1 MRANRFLPVLYFGLM
16 FTACAQD
23 KIVVEDALDQ
33 KLIEVLNVTSETKDY
48 SWYKMP
54 SSSDYRNI
62 EQDETNPLT
71 AVKVQLGKFLFHE
84 TGLGRKAMKEVGM
97 NTFSC
102 TTCHVPDRSFVP
114 GRIQGIA
121 DGGMGFGKA
130 GEARTIHPD
139 YQENELDVQG
149 ARPLFT
155 INLQYVTNTSW
166 AGKFGA
172 GFNNVGTEHLWDK
185 DIDGQLNKLGMKQ
198 GLETQNISGLRV
210 HRMVIDEEVVSDL
223 GYKGFFDMSF
233 PEFPEEERYSLLT
246 GSLAISAYLRTVM
259 TQEAPFQKWLRGE
272 SNALSEQ
279 QKRGALLFF
288 SKAKCYTCHN
298 GPALNKNDF
307 YAVGVKDLYETG
319 EAFFTDESDIRNFGR
334 CGFTE
339 NEDDMFKFKVPQLY
353 NLKDARFYF
362 HGSSKTSLRE
372 VVEYFNAG
380 IPENPRVPKANI
392 APQFHPL
399 YLTDQEVD
407 DLTEFLENALFDPN
421 MSRYSPMVLPS
432 GNCFPNSDE
441 MSKIDMGCL

>member
-1 MRANRFLPVLYFGLM
+1 MRANRFLPVLYLGLI

-23 KIVVEDALDQ
+23 KIVLEDALDQ
-33 KLIEVLNVTSETKDY
+33 KLIEVLNVTSDTKDY

-62 EQDETNPLT
+62 EQDESNPLT

-102 TTCHVPDRSFVP
+102 TTCHVPERSFVP

-130 GEARTIHPD
+130 GESRTIHPD

-185 DIDGQLNKLGMKQ
+185 DVDGQLNKLGMKH

-210 HRMVIDEEVVSDL
+210 HRMVIDEEVVSEL

-233 PEFPEEERYSLLT
+233 PEFPKEERYSQLT
-246 GSLAISAYLRTVM
+246 GSLALSAYLRTVM

-272 SNALSEQ
+272 NNAMTEQ

-298 GPALNKNDF
+298 GPALNKNEF
-307 YAVGVKDLYETG
+307 YSVGVKDLYETG
-319 EAFFTDESDIRNFGR
+319 EAFFTGENDFRNFGR
-334 CGFTE
+334 GNFTE
-339 NEDDMFKFKVPQLY
+339 KEEDMYKFKVPQLY

-399 YLTDQEVD
+399 YLTDKEVD

-421 MSRYSPMVLPS
+421 MNRYSPMVLPS